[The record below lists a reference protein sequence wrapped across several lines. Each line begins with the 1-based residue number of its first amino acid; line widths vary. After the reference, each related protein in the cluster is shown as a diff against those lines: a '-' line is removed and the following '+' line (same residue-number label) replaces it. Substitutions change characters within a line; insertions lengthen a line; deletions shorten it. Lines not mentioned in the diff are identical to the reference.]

1 MPTTHTRFYRD
12 KQNGKVAGVA
22 AGVADYTGID
32 PLIVR
37 IGMLVL
43 ILATGWALF
52 AYIAVAF
59 MAPCK
64 PAEFYKQGREE
75 KKFWQGVRASPTR
88 SSREVQ
94 SRYRAIDRR
103 LADLE
108 TLYTSRNRD
117 LAREID
123 DLR

>member
-22 AGVADYTGID
+22 AGIADYTGID
-32 PLIVR
+32 PLLVR
-37 IGMLVL
+37 LGLIVL
-43 ILATGWALF
+43 ILATGWAIF
-52 AYIAVAF
+52 AYFAIAM
-59 MAPCK
+59 MAPKK
-64 PAEFYKQGREE
+64 PDGLYVEREE
-75 KKFWQGVRASPTR
+75 QKFWQGVRAAPGRTA
-88 SSREVQ
+88 REVQ